1 MNFQNMMMQARKM
14 QKDIEKANS
23 ELENKTYESSSQ
35 FVTATICGTGKLKS
49 INIDVEELSN
59 EDKEILGDMVL
70 VAVNNAIDK
79 MQKDRE
85 EKFGKYSQMFNGLM

>member
-1 MNFQNMMMQARKM
+1 MQARKM